1 MKEDTGHVGAEGRRG
16 GYGEGGNGESITTN
30 SISSRYTNVTK
41 SNQRPA
47 FAILV
52 FAAPEAS
59 WRRVFDPCTPLLF
72 DLYD

>member
-1 MKEDTGHVGAEGRRG
+1 VKEDTGDVGAKGRRFE
-16 GYGEGGNGESITTN
+16 YAEGGMVSITTN
-30 SISSRYTNVTK
+30 TIASRYTIVTETY
-41 SNQRPA
+41 QRPA